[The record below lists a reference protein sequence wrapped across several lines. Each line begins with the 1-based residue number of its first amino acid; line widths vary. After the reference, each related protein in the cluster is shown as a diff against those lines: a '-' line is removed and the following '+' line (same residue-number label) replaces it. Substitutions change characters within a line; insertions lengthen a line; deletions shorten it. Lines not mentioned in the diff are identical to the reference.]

1 MSKVQYRG
9 KFFLVTHTKE
19 DKGPHLTIPH
29 EYYDDT
35 FTISILLKG
44 KGTCYIEGN
53 TYLLN
58 EGDFVVLAP
67 DEIRSFK
74 FEQSGYHERMSL
86 YFSYSIL
93 SPLWEYELPLMQI
106 FRNHPSGIGNKYSA
120 NGDINSIL
128 KNICEIIDEDT
139 VSMKEARINLLIIKL
154 LFAIYDIP
162 TTIDNSSL
170 NDTDSVIWDICEYIK
185 GNLSKHLS
193 YKHLKE
199 KFLVSHYQ
207 LTEVFHRNTGMTLT
221 EYILHKRLMQVTS
234 NVRSGMGIENAAYS
248 AGFNTYSHFYKE
260 FRKRHGI
267 SPKKYYNNRK

>member
-1 MSKVQYRG
+1 MSKAEFRG
-9 KFFLVTHTKE
+9 KFFTVTHTIEKE
-19 DKGPHLTIPH
+19 GPHLTIPH

-53 TYLLN
+53 TYSLN

-74 FEQSGYHERMSL
+74 FEQNGYHERMSL

-106 FRNHPSGIGNKYSA
+106 FRGIGNKYSS
-120 NGDINSIL
+120 DEKLNSIL
-128 KNICEIIDEDT
+128 KNICEIMDDDSI
-139 VSMKEARINLLIIKL
+139 SMKEARINLKIIEL
-154 LFAIYDIP
+154 LFAVYDIP
-162 TTIDNSSL
+162 TTDDKALAS
-170 NDTDSVIWDICEYIK
+170 DTDSLIWDICEYIK
-185 GNLSKHLS
+185 GNLSKELS

-199 KFLVSHYQ
+199 KFLVSRYQ
-207 LTEVFHRNTGMTLT
+207 LTEVFYRNTGMTLT

-234 NVRSGMGIENAAYS
+234 FVRDGMGIENAAYS
-248 AGFNTYSHFYKE
+248 AGFHTYSHFYKE
-260 FRKRHGI
+260 FKKRHNI
-267 SPKKYYNNRK
+267 SPQKYYKTSRQ